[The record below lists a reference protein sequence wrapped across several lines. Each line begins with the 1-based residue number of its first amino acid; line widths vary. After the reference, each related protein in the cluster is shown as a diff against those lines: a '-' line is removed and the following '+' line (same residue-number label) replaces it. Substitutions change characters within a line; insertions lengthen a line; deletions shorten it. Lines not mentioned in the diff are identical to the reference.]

1 MNIRLL
7 KDLNFAEKINQTEA
21 VTEAGKDML
30 KSYRGYMYTNAPT
43 CGIVNGF
50 IAEAQNF
57 SFDTGL
63 VSILN
68 SVLDFVNENK
78 ISWKLASACE
88 SISANNSNY
97 GYIAKVGI
105 ETVGKLLQMNEAD
118 VVSYIKAGSLKSVQY
133 IPEFRAIC
141 KEVYNTT
148 LNETRTQQYTM
159 VNPISF
165 VYENENG
172 TQYFN
177 VLGKTYKS
185 EDGCVSEAICDN
197 KQFAT
202 VNSLLESFKTDGNN
216 LYVDYRG
223 VHGDTAR
230 FTIVESEGSSKI
242 EFTKGNVSESF
253 DSVVAFNEYCNNA
266 SKVMMVAEKM
276 NWLKATNVIA
286 QVYEASSKIV
296 ALDNVNIVSTQN
308 GTLCAIIE
316 GKNNVNLTVF
326 RSYNAGT
333 SCNNYEYMVEALTQ
347 LTKISGVDLKSQY
360 TDRINEDCKK
370 QDPEGAKAIAE
381 SVAALNEEAMDARK
395 KKIAKLAEQYKNDP
409 AKIALLNEAAR
420 NLAVLG

>member
-7 KDLNFAEKINQTEA
+7 KDLNFAEKLNNHEA
-21 VTEAGKDML
+21 VTEAGKEML

-88 SISANNSNY
+88 SISSNNSNY
-97 GYIAKVGI
+97 SYIAKVGI

-141 KEVYNTT
+141 KEVYSTT
-148 LNETRTQQYTM
+148 VNETRTQQYNM
-159 VNPISF
+159 VNPISY
-165 VYENENG
+165 VYECENAR
-172 TQYFN
+172 YFN
-177 VLGKTYKS
+177 VMGKTFKT
-185 EDGCVSEAICDN
+185 ENGVVSEAVCDN
-197 KQFAT
+197 KEFAT
-202 VNSLLESFKTDGNN
+202 INSLLESFKTDGNN
-216 LYVDYRG
+216 LFVEYRG
-223 VHGDTAR
+223 THGDTAK
-230 FTIVESEGSSKI
+230 FTIVESAEGSKI

-253 DSVVAFNEYCNNA
+253 DNVVAFNEYCNNA

-286 QVYEASSKIV
+286 QVYEAAGNIV

-316 GKNNVNLTVF
+316 GAENVNLTVF

-333 SCNNYEYMVEALTQ
+333 SSNNYAYMVEALAQ

-360 TDRINEDCKK
+360 TARINEDCKK